1 MTAAT
6 NNTSHCKPPT
16 PPTRTPSSVT
26 MISLDGNTNHSKSD
40 DSIMI
45 DDLAPPAVTSSSS
58 DRRASG
64 TSRNSQRAFY
74 QRNSRRSLLQ
84 RSGNCST
91 GESMRSMGEAS
102 LSSLDLDSF
111 TLFNTSM
118 CSSRDADGD
127 SNCEEIITRD
137 SNCDMSSVF
146 SESTSSLLDYSD
158 PVTNKSNHK
167 FYSSNRR
174 RSALVGSG
182 KNHPRSRC
190 SSTESM
196 DSSFACLSI
205 SIHEQQEDEDG
216 SATTRTTTR
225 ATTSPASSATGS
237 DLGRPPLAA

>member
-1 MTAAT
+1 
-6 NNTSHCKPPT
+6 
-16 PPTRTPSSVT
+16 

-40 DSIMI
+40 DSIII
-45 DDLAPPAVTSSSS
+45 DDLAPPAVTSASS

-205 SIHEQQEDEDG
+205 SIHEQQEDEDA
-216 SATTRTTTR
+216 SATTRTTTS

>member
-16 PPTRTPSSVT
+16 PPARTPSSVT
-26 MISLDGNTNHSKSD
+26 MISLDGNTNHSKSE

-45 DDLAPPAVTSSSS
+45 DDLAPPATSE
-58 DRRASG
+58 RRG
-64 TSRNSQRAFY
+64 SRSSQRAFY
-74 QRNSRRSLLQ
+74 QRNSRRSLLS
-84 RSGNCST
+84 RSGNGST
-91 GESMRSMGEAS
+91 AGDSMRSMGEAS

-205 SIHEQQEDEDG
+205 SIHEQQEDEDA
-216 SATTRTTTR
+216 SATATTS